1 LKHQADRP
9 AAQGRQLPPRSGVEI
24 LAIKPNP
31 PPNCRTLNLLWER
44 SNDRSLLDIREQ
56 KDKRKS

>member
-1 LKHQADRP
+1 
-9 AAQGRQLPPRSGVEI
+9 LPPRSGVEI

-31 PPNCRTLNLLWER
+31 LPNCRTLNLLWER

-56 KDKRKS
+56 KTNAKANNAVLGLSFL

>member
-1 LKHQADRP
+1 
-9 AAQGRQLPPRSGVEI
+9 LPPRSGVEI

-31 PPNCRTLNLLWER
+31 LPNCRTLNLLWER

-56 KDKRKS
+56 KTNAKANNAVLGLSF